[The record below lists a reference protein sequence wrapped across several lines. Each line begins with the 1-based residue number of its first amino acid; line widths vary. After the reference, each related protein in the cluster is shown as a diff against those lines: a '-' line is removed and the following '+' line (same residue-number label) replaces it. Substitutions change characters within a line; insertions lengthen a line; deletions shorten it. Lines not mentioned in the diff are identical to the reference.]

1 MRVPTILG
9 VAFLTLFCAFSLKVK
24 YDLRQGAEST
34 TTLSTWEEAP
44 GFSLL
49 ALDGTQVDLARVV
62 AENKVVV
69 LNFWAT
75 WCAPCRMEMP
85 ELERLYGKYKD
96 QGVAFLTITSEP
108 RGTVEEFL
116 AQHEYTLPVLLDP
129 GTISQDYGVEAL
141 PTTFVIGSD
150 GTVRDITTGIATLLD
165 VQVRVALKIHENLN
179 TDE

>member
-1 MRVPTILG
+1 MLAVT
-9 VAFLTLFCAFSLKVK
+9 FLTLFCGFSLKVK

-34 TTLSTWEEAP
+34 TTLSTWEKAP
-44 GFSLL
+44 GFSLP

-85 ELERLYGKYKD
+85 ELERVYRKYKD

-108 RGTVEEFL
+108 RDTVEEFL
-116 AQHEYTLPVLLDP
+116 AQHEYALPVLLDS
-129 GTISQDYGVEAL
+129 GTVSREYGVQAL

-150 GTVRDITTGIATLLD
+150 GTLRDITTGIATLLD
-165 VQVRVALKIHENLN
+165 VQVRVALKMHEELN
-179 TDE
+179 IDE